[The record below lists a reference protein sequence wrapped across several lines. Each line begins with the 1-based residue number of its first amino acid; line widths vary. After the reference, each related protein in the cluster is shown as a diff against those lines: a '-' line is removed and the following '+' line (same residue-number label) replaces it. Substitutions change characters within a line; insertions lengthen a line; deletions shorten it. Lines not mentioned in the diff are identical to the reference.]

1 LGIRSNFAP
10 FVIVVAQLLVRTTYG
25 GPKMSYLAERRL
37 LGAALIFGAALVA
50 TVGPA
55 LAEKV
60 NFRAMMESDTQETIE
75 QLNLT
80 STQKTEVKPI
90 LDGAITQRMAVFE
103 AYRIKPGEPP
113 PPAIATL
120 IQVQGRMDDIR
131 TAVHTELTPILKPDQ
146 LTKADEL
153 DEQFRQKYRN
163 ILLGR

>member
-1 LGIRSNFAP
+1 
-10 FVIVVAQLLVRTTYG
+10 
-25 GPKMSYLAERRL
+25 MSYLAGRSL
-37 LGAALIFGAALVA
+37 LIAALVLGVALAA

-60 NFRAMMESDTQETIE
+60 DFRAMMESDTQETIE

-80 STQKTEVKPI
+80 ATQKAEVTPI
-90 LDGAITQRMAVFE
+90 LKGAITQRMAVFE

-113 PPAIATL
+113 PPPIATL

-146 LTKADEL
+146 LAKADEL
-153 DEQFRQKYRN
+153 DEQFREKYRS
-163 ILLGR
+163 ILLAR